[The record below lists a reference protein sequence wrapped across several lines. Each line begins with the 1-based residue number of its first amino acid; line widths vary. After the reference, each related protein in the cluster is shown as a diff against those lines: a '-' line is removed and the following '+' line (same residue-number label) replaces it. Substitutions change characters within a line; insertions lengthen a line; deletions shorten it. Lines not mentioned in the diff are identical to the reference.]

1 MLSSAFGAGIGDGG
15 LGIEDWGSEMGD
27 RVHLTHLTHL
37 IHLTHLTH
45 LTHLIHRRVMH
56 NS

>member
-1 MLSSAFGAGIGDGG
+1 MQTFDKGDRGSGI
-15 LGIEDWGSEMGD
+15 GD

-37 IHLTHLTH
+37 THLNH
-45 LTHLIHRRVMH
+45 LIHLIHRRVMH